1 MPLYE
6 KNNYPIEEYDQNK
19 NPLKVTIH
27 NTHIET
33 DEAFYDL
40 TEKFNQIKLINCT
53 SPARLMS
60 HVDVEIM
67 DSQLNVFDIEPKDL
81 DIPAKV
87 RNECIITN
95 TKLKNFITREDTI
108 SWVGD
113 NSELENVMC
122 HGYITFGP
130 GSRTKNA
137 VIDETGEAYI
147 KDSAVI
153 EMLHVRGTV
162 TLDNCDVKTC
172 RIYPGGRV
180 KKLHN
185 CKVKFIRAE
194 AGRNFWSEVHTV
206 RRKTDNQPIRQDYIV
221 G

>member
-1 MPLYE
+1 MSLYE
-6 KNNYPIEEYDQNK
+6 KNNDPVLEYDGRR

-27 NTHIET
+27 DTEILT
-33 DEAFYDL
+33 DDAWYDL
-40 TEKFNQIKLINCT
+40 TENFRKIKIMNCT
-53 SPARLMS
+53 SKLRLQA
-60 HVDVEIM
+60 HAEVEIM
-67 DSQLNVFDIEPKDL
+67 DSQLSVFDIEPVNL

-95 TKLKNFITREDTI
+95 SKIGKFISREDTI
-108 SWVGD
+108 SWAGD
-113 NSELENVMC
+113 NSEFDGIMC
-122 HGYITFGP
+122 HGYMTLAA
-130 GSRTKNA
+130 GSRSND
-137 VIDETGEAYI
+137 VVVSEDGEAYI
-147 KDSAVI
+147 KDGAVV
-153 EMLHVRGTV
+153 EMLHVHGTV

-185 CKVKFIRAE
+185 CKVEFIRAE